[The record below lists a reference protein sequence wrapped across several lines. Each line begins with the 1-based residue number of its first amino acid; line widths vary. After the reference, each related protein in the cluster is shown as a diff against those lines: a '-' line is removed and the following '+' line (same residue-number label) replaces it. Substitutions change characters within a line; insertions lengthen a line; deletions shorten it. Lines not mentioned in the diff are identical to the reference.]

1 MENRISTDRRLRP
14 TPIVSR
20 YIFWGRRKGFRRQ
33 ADRRRGG
40 YVDRYHPGL
49 LFFLILISGLNILD
63 SSFTMMILDY
73 GGREVNPIV
82 EAVMN
87 LWGDGFWIWKFAIV
101 SASLVI
107 LCLHSKYRMA
117 KTAIVS
123 LSLLYSGV
131 VSYQMILLSALH

>member
-1 MENRISTDRRLRP
+1 M
-14 TPIVSR
+14 
-20 YIFWGRRKGFRRQ
+20 
-33 ADRRRGG
+33 
-40 YVDRYHPGL
+40 DRYHPGL

-63 SSFTMMILDY
+63 SSFTMMILEY

>member
-1 MENRISTDRRLRP
+1 M
-14 TPIVSR
+14 
-20 YIFWGRRKGFRRQ
+20 
-33 ADRRRGG
+33 
-40 YVDRYHPGL
+40 DRYHPGL

-107 LCLHSKYRMA
+107 LCLHSKHRMA
-117 KTAIVS
+117 KTAIGS

>member
-33 ADRRRGG
+33 ADRRQGG

>member
-1 MENRISTDRRLRP
+1 M
-14 TPIVSR
+14 
-20 YIFWGRRKGFRRQ
+20 
-33 ADRRRGG
+33 
-40 YVDRYHPGL
+40 DRYHPGL

-63 SSFTMMILDY
+63 SSFTMMILEY

-117 KTAIVS
+117 KTAIGS